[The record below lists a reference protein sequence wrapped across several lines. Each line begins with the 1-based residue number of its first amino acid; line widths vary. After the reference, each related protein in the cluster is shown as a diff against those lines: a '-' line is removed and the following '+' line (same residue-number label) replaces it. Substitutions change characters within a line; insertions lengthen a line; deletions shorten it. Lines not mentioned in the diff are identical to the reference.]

1 MAWMD
6 PEAPT
11 ANESRRAMIAS
22 QRMRSPMAEP
32 ASESN
37 PLRPLRA
44 SLPGVHHALC
54 EGRDLLSH
62 GHIATVEGVVA
73 AGSYSYRPVMQCG
86 SASVWK
92 ALARGFSKYAKAGF
106 FLSLLFA
113 SLPVGAVQTAQVLHD
128 ASVPAGVVAVPPS
141 GKADRTE
148 PVMELQCRALH
159 GHCWASVSAGL
170 QGYVPL
176 IGSAGLVAS
185 DASLQSVLFPPE
197 PPPPRFSV
205 LL

>member
-1 MAWMD
+1 
-6 PEAPT
+6 
-11 ANESRRAMIAS
+11 
-22 QRMRSPMAEP
+22 MRSPMAEP
-32 ASESN
+32 SSESN

-113 SLPVGAVQTAQVLHD
+113 SIPVSAVQPPQVLH
-128 ASVPAGVVAVPPS
+128 ASSVPRS
-141 GKADRTE
+141 GER
-148 PVMELQCRALH
+148 PVGKC
-159 GHCWASVSAGL
+159 
-170 QGYVPL
+170 
-176 IGSAGLVAS
+176 
-185 DASLQSVLFPPE
+185 
-197 PPPPRFSV
+197 
-205 LL
+205 

>member
-92 ALARGFSKYAKAGF
+92 ALARGFRSEEHT
-106 FLSLLFA
+106 S
-113 SLPVGAVQTAQVLHD
+113 
-128 ASVPAGVVAVPPS
+128 
-141 GKADRTE
+141 
-148 PVMELQCRALH
+148 ELQ
-159 GHCWASVSAGL
+159 
-170 QGYVPL
+170 
-176 IGSAGLVAS
+176 
-185 DASLQSVLFPPE
+185 SLMRISYAVFCLKKKKE
-197 PPPPRFSV
+197 HT
-205 LL
+205 